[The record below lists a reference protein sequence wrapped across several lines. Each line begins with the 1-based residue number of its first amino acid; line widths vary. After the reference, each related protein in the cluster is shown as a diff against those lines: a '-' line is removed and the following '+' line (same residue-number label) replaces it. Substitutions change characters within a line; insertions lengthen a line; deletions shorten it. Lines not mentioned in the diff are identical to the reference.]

1 MSDVVFKFNPAV
13 RDKDLTHAFN
23 HKVYELKGDG
33 EFTASDA
40 DWLSLSRV
48 QVSQYEGEG
57 EARKLV
63 AIPAFELVRQ
73 EEETPADEAPAKRV
87 RRA

>member
-1 MSDVVFKFNPAV
+1 MSNVVFKFNPAV
-13 RDKDLTHAFN
+13 KDKELVQSFN

-33 EFTASDA
+33 EFTAPDA
-40 DWLSLSRV
+40 DWLSLGKI
-48 QVSQYEGEG
+48 QIEQYEGEG

-73 EEETPADEAPAKRV
+73 EETPADEAPAKRV